1 MNTTPDPLWL
11 AEFRGFF
18 WGEGNFMIDLVER
31 QIGNYLAWTARVR
44 VRVVQRD
51 DEAQVLESIQSVLGG
66 HLYGHKRYKIVSAG
80 NGREYVNH
88 RQITWQL
95 QDKDT
100 IEKVLDWLDGGLLPH
115 SKRLQIAVMREA
127 IAVMRARRYSY
138 TDAQKLALRDLK
150 SRLESLRKYAGVKE
164 LGG

>member
-18 WGEGNFMIDLVER
+18 WGEGNFMIDLQER
-31 QIGNYLAWTARVR
+31 PVGNYVAWTARVR
-44 VRVVQRD
+44 LRVIQRD
-51 DEAQVLESIQSVLGG
+51 DESEVLENIRSVLGG
-66 HLYGHKRYKIVSAG
+66 HLYIHKSFKLVSAG
-80 NGREYVNH
+80 NGKEYINH

-100 IEKVLDWLDGGLLPH
+100 IEQVLNILDCGLLPH

-127 IAVMRARRYSY
+127 IAVMRSRRHSY
-138 TDAQKLALRDLK
+138 TEANKQSLVELK
-150 SRLESLRKYAGVKE
+150 ARLEGLRKYVGS
-164 LGG
+164 